1 MRRRRADAFGLSF
14 LDCICC
20 GFGAVILFY
29 VIMSAQG
36 GVSRQHKAAV
46 LAADVTRLEQGVA
59 GGAREL
65 AALHA
70 ELEDNA
76 AERASA
82 GADIERLRLTLERL
96 TAQRSTASAS
106 RLARE
111 QRIAQLQADIRA
123 LEEGERRLEAGG
135 LAPGLPGQD
144 AHPQPASL
152 PRHYITGLTL
162 HGKHVLILVDCSASM
177 LHEDVVSIIR
187 LRHTNDAVKRATAKW
202 RRTLGIVEWLLSQ
215 LPADGEYQLYAF
227 NTEPRTLVPG
237 APGAWVPTNDAVA
250 LAHAEDGL
258 HELVP
263 AGGTSLINAFAL
275 ATTLQPR
282 PDQIVLITDG
292 LPTQGRTTP
301 TQRYI
306 DSGGRE
312 RLFDEAL
319 QVLPRRIPVDTVLL
333 PMQGDREAA
342 HRFWHLAH
350 LTAGSLIAPA
360 KDWP

>member
-1 MRRRRADAFGLSF
+1 MRRRRADTFGLSF

-29 VIMSAQG
+29 VMMSAQG
-36 GVSRQHKAAV
+36 GISRQHRAAV
-46 LAADVTRLEQGVA
+46 LNAEVARLEGSVT
-59 GGAREL
+59 GGEREL

-70 ELEDNA
+70 EVQQNEE
-76 AERASA
+76 ERSGAD
-82 GADIERLRLTLERL
+82 ADIERLRLTLQRL
-96 TAQRSTASAS
+96 VAERSTASAS
-106 RLARE
+106 QLARE
-111 QRIAQLQADIRA
+111 QHIAQLQADIHA
-123 LEEGERRLEAGG
+123 LQEGERRLEAGG
-135 LAPGLPGQD
+135 LQPGRPGQD
-144 AHPQPASL
+144 ERPVPGSA
-152 PRHYITGLTL
+152 PRRYITGLTL

-187 LRHTNDAVKRATAKW
+187 LRHTSDATKRAAAKW
-202 RRTLGIVEWLLSQ
+202 RRTLGIVDWLLTQ
-215 LPADGEYQLYAF
+215 LPAASDYQLYAF
-227 NTEPRTLVPG
+227 NTQPRALLPG
-237 APGAWVPTNDAVA
+237 APGSWVAADDEVA

-258 HELVP
+258 HALVP
-263 AGGTSLINAFAL
+263 SGGTSLINAFAL
-275 ATTLQPR
+275 ASTLQPR

-319 QVLPRRIPVDTVLL
+319 RALPQRVPVDTVLL

-342 HRFWHLAH
+342 HRFWYLAH
-350 LTAGSLIAPA
+350 RTAGSLIAPA